1 MNFQSLDLNLLRVL
15 EALLETGSTV
25 RAGERVGLSQPAVSA
40 ALGRLRHALGDPLLV
55 RQGQR
60 LVPTDYA
67 RSLAGPLRE
76 ALDRLREVLTGPDA
90 FDPSRAEMIFRISGS
105 ESQADLLMPRLAAE
119 LGEPAPGIRLQL
131 VELGA
136 TMPLERLERDDADVA
151 ILPTQRVPPWAEA
164 AWVFDS
170 ALTMIAR
177 HGHPGLRGIAPGAR
191 VPIDLFC
198 GLRHVLASPDG
209 RMQGMGDA
217 ALERLGRTR
226 RVVMTLPN
234 FSGVCRVV
242 EASDLV
248 ALVPGH
254 AAGAAVRR
262 GALVA
267 YHPPIELPAVPIL
280 MVWHRRDSAA
290 PAHRWMRAQI
300 GRILAPLH
308 EGTPPQAN

>member
-67 RSLAGPLRE
+67 RGLAGPLRE
-76 ALDRLREVLTGPDA
+76 ALDRLRAVLAGPEDW
-90 FDPSRAEMIFRISGS
+90 DPGRAEMTFRISGS

-119 LGEPAPGIRLQL
+119 LAGVAPGIQLQL
-131 VELGA
+131 LELG
-136 TMPLERLERDDADVA
+136 TPGFLDRLERDDADLA
-151 ILPTQRVPPWAEA
+151 ILPEMDLPPWAEGRR
-164 AWVFDS
+164 VFVS
-170 ALTMIAR
+170 RLTMIAR
-177 HGHPGLRGIAPGAR
+177 SGHPELAGLAAGAE
-191 VPIDLFC
+191 VPLDLFC

-217 ALERLGRTR
+217 ALARLGRAR
-226 RVVMTLPN
+226 HVAMTLPN

-254 AAGAAVRR
+254 AARAGIGR
-262 GALVA
+262 GTLRAHV
-267 YHPPIELPAVPIL
+267 PPVELPPVPIA
-280 MVWHRRDSAA
+280 MVWHRRDAAA
-290 PAHRWMRAQI
+290 PAHRWMR
-300 GRILAPLH
+300 GRIAEILALLDEGGPPL
-308 EGTPPQAN
+308 